1 MSKFVGKFRKNKD
14 YHDDNETLKQYM
26 KVKKRK
32 NESAEVKKLRSRSF
46 DDNHEHHGSYEFLDG

>member
-14 YHDDNETLKQYM
+14 YHEDTESMKSFV

-32 NESAEVKKLRSRSF
+32 NESAEVKKLLSRSF
-46 DDNHEHHGSYEFLDG
+46 DDNHENHGSYEFLDG